1 MMEILDFTQNR
12 DRQTGLDGFSP
23 AINSRPALPYTAEV
37 KAATDHLYEKVS
49 AFISPLEWPAKAP
62 LIHAI
67 NQLKKEKNAVILAH
81 NYMTADIF
89 HCVGDLMGDS
99 LALARMAATSDA
111 EIIVQAGVHFM
122 AETAKIMAP
131 NKKVLIP
138 DTRAGCSLAASIT
151 GEDVRRIRA
160 AYPGVPIVTYVNT
173 SAEVKA
179 ECDIC
184 CTSSNAVQVVE
195 SLGSD
200 TVILLPDE
208 YLAKNV
214 AAQTDIRILTW
225 KGSCEVHEKFTAE
238 DVQDLRD
245 AHPGIVIITHPES
258 PLEVVQA
265 ADFAGS
271 TAAMADWAKKSGA
284 KQAVLLT
291 ECSMSDNVAI
301 DVPEI
306 EFIRPCNL
314 CPHMKR
320 ITLENIYDALRLEQH
335 EVIVEPEIAAR
346 ARASVQAMLDLPA
359 PKTPA
364 HFDPAKPEKYVEIVS
379 V

>member
-1 MMEILDFTQNR
+1 MMEILDFTQGR
-12 DRQTGLDGFSP
+12 DRQTGHDGFSP
-23 AINSRPALPYTAEV
+23 AMPSAPALPYTAEV
-37 KAATDHLYEKVS
+37 KAATDHLYEKVKD
-49 AFISPLEWPAKAP
+49 FISPLEWPAKAP

-67 NQLKKEKNAVILAH
+67 NQLKREKNAVILAH

-99 LALARMAATSDA
+99 LALARLAATSDA
-111 EIIVQAGVHFM
+111 DIIVQAGVHFM

-225 KGSCEVHEKFTAE
+225 KGSCEVHEKFTAQ

-245 AHPGIVIITHPES
+245 AHPGVVIITHPES

-284 KQAVLLT
+284 KKAVLLT

-320 ITLENIYDALRLEQH
+320 ITLENIYDALRLEQF

-346 ARASVQAMLDLPA
+346 ARAAVQAMLDLPS

-364 HFDPAKPEKYVEIVS
+364 FFDPAKQEKFVEIVS